1 MTTEDI
7 QDIPKVN
14 PEDNPDIQDIPEDNP
29 DIPHIPVD
37 SYDEL
42 AMDTVQ
48 VAEEVTDDVPQTTK
62 RGRGRPPGS
71 RNRPKL
77 PEPEP
82 ELEPETP
89 QPTKRKKARPVPLV
103 PPSDVEFTEGY
114 GAAGPRK
121 KAVRMSREMSREM
134 SSSQQTTSGRT
145 LLDLVAQASNQH
157 AERERDRRRTFY
169 ENYLP
174 I

>member
-7 QDIPKVN
+7 PQ
-14 PEDNPDIQDIPEDNP
+14 DIQDIPEDIPNIP
-29 DIPHIPVD
+29 DIPMD

-42 AMDTVQ
+42 AMDAVQ
-48 VAEEVTDDVPQTTK
+48 VDVPQSNK

-71 RNRPKL
+71 RNRPKI

-82 ELEPETP
+82 ELEPEPETP
-89 QPTKRKKARPVPLV
+89 PPTKRKKPRPVPLT
-103 PPSDVEFTEGY
+103 PPLDVEFTEGY
-114 GAAGPRK
+114 GGAGPPK
-121 KAVRMSREMSREM
+121 KAIRMSREKT
-134 SSSQQTTSGRT
+134 SSQDTTSAGRS
-145 LLDLVAQASNQH
+145 LLDLVAEASNRH
-157 AERERDRRRTFY
+157 AERERDRRRAFY

>member
-7 QDIPKVN
+7 PDIPKVN

-29 DIPHIPVD
+29 EDNTDIPVD
-37 SYDEL
+37 NYDEL
-42 AMDTVQ
+42 AMDTAQ
-48 VAEEVTDDVPQTTK
+48 VAEPQTTK

-77 PEPEP
+77 PEIEP
-82 ELEPETP
+82 DIEPETP
-89 QPTKRKKARPVPLV
+89 PPTKRKKARPVPLV

-114 GAAGPRK
+114 GGAGPPK
-121 KAVRMSREMSREM
+121 KSIRMSREMS
-134 SSSQQTTSGRT
+134 SQQTTSSGRS

-169 ENYLP
+169 ENFLP